1 MTWEQ
6 QIFQWLMSF
15 VCFVSTWLVSC
26 PKDNKEILHSNVLP
40 PGRLHSRAFSLHN
53 QQWWAPSD
61 RTWKINYLNIW
72 NIEYL
77 KYWIFE
83 ILTIWNIEYLKYW
96 IFEILNIWSFE
107 YWKII
112 EYWFFEILI
121 IESLKYWILKDQA
134 GSCAHLGKRTTFD
147 ICLSTISCLL

>member
-1 MTWEQ
+1 MTWKQ

-15 VCFVSTWLVSC
+15 VCFVSTWLVNC
-26 PKDNKEILHSNVLP
+26 RKENKEILQSNVLP
-40 PGRLHSRAFSLHN
+40 PGRLHSQAFSLHI

-83 ILTIWNIEYLKYW
+83 ILNLWNIGYLKYWISEISHIWNIEYLKYW
-96 IFEILNIWSFE
+96 IFLGIGCWILNIWNTEVLEKKSTE
-107 YWKII
+107 KKD
-112 EYWFFEILI
+112 EI
-121 IESLKYWILKDQA
+121 SNCKQ
-134 GSCAHLGKRTTFD
+134 FQ
-147 ICLSTISCLL
+147 TISMNILFF